1 MLYSVL
7 NDIPDYRNLIENVG
21 DIVYRVDNKGKISFV
36 NKAFETLLGYTRE
49 YLSEQPVSSILTD
62 ESKEFLSEWYKRF
75 LQQKAEDKF
84 LVHFTARDGKIAII
98 EIKVVPVY
106 EKKKIIGFQGI
117 GRDMTDRIRTEDE
130 LTLENN
136 RFYGFAEGFDIYIN
150 DAFSVSHR
158 KQGSII
164 IPPKVIPSC
173 MGRGFEREINALSK
187 FTINNMGK
195 GVYLLGGQKVEDYL
209 PLFNVL
215 TNKNNKIL
223 ASGVLANLILI
234 ANGKDLGY
242 ENKWMKEKGYDKLL
256 PKLKELYN
264 KYLGQIILPVDF
276 AVGNPDINKAKRKE
290 ISINDFPTNEKVWD
304 VGSKTVELFKQEMK
318 SAKVIFM
325 KGPLGYSEIKDFL
338 FGTLEILKEVSKLS
352 KQGTFSLLGG
362 GHLTTTAEKHKISGF
377 GYVSLSG
384 GALIAFVS
392 GENLPGL
399 ESLEKGIEK

>member
-1 MLYSVL
+1 MKIKTLSDIDVKDKLVL
-7 NDIPDYRNLIENVG
+7 LRIDINSPV
-21 DIVYRVDNKGKISFV
+21 VKGKVEDNPRFEQSAITVKELLKNNARVVILAHQGRKGDRDFIPLKQHSEILGRYVGKQIKYVDGLFEEHALKEIIELEAG
-36 NKAFETLLGYTRE
+36 KAILLKNVRE
-49 YLSEQPVSSILTD
+49 Y
-62 ESKEFLSEWYKRF
+62 
-75 LQQKAEDKF
+75 
-84 LVHFTARDGKIAII
+84 
-98 EIKVVPVY
+98 
-106 EKKKIIGFQGI
+106 
-117 GRDMTDRIRTEDE
+117 EDE

>member
-1 MLYSVL
+1 MKLKTL
-7 NDIPDYRNLIENVG
+7 NDFDFEDQLVLLRI
-21 DIVYRVDNKGKISFV
+21 DINSPVVKGKVEDNPRFEQSAITVKELLKNNARVVILAHQGRKGDRDFIPLKQHSEILGRYVGKQIKYVDGLFEEHALKEIIELEAG
-36 NKAFETLLGYTRE
+36 KAILLKNVRE
-49 YLSEQPVSSILTD
+49 Y
-62 ESKEFLSEWYKRF
+62 
-75 LQQKAEDKF
+75 
-84 LVHFTARDGKIAII
+84 
-98 EIKVVPVY
+98 
-106 EKKKIIGFQGI
+106 
-117 GRDMTDRIRTEDE
+117 EDE

>member
-1 MLYSVL
+1 MKLKTLSQIQL
-7 NDIPDYRNLIENVG
+7 KNKLILLRIDINSPV
-21 DIVYRVDNKGKISFV
+21 VKGKVEDNPRFEQSAITVKELLKNNARVVILAHQGRKGDRDFIPLKQHSEILGRYVGKQIKYVDGLFEEHALKEIIELEAG
-36 NKAFETLLGYTRE
+36 KAILLKNVRE
-49 YLSEQPVSSILTD
+49 Y
-62 ESKEFLSEWYKRF
+62 
-75 LQQKAEDKF
+75 
-84 LVHFTARDGKIAII
+84 
-98 EIKVVPVY
+98 
-106 EKKKIIGFQGI
+106 
-117 GRDMTDRIRTEDE
+117 EDE